1 MRKSCLPV
9 FEYCRLLK
17 PRRTH
22 ASKPVQVDPIAAVLL
37 KNHRLC
43 VYRFADHAP
52 CTEGVHWIVLEQP
65 IEMSSAQI
73 EAFKTIFHDN
83 HRPLQKTVG
92 REVDRESD

>member
-1 MRKSCLPV
+1 MYIRSLTTP
-9 FEYCRLLK
+9 
-17 PRRTH
+17 
-22 ASKPVQVDPIAAVLL
+22 
-37 KNHRLC
+37 
-43 VYRFADHAP
+43 P

-83 HRPLQKTVG
+83 HRPLQNISG